1 MLVFGFLLLCSIKT
15 KGETTNCSIIGQPEY
30 PLLSKDGDIIIGG
43 AFSIHSKI
51 NLEMQSFTEKPHR
64 LLCTS
69 LNLREFRFAQTMI
82 FAIEEINSKQTL
94 LPNISIGYQIY
105 DSCGSTLASMR
116 SSVALINGQELT
128 AEHTCPGKT
137 SVKAI
142 IGESESSSTIVLS
155 RATGPFKIPVISHFA
170 TCACL
175 SNRKQFPSFFRTIPS
190 DYYQSRALA
199 QLVKHFGWTWVG
211 AVRSD
216 NEYGNNGMA
225 TFVEVAEREGV
236 CIEYSEAISRTNSKE
251 KTAKV
256 VEVIKRGTAKVLVAF
271 LAQGEM
277 DVLLEEI
284 IRQNVTGLQWVGSE
298 SWITARYLATE
309 RVSKV
314 LGGAVGFTIS
324 KSKIPGLK
332 EFLLKVHPSQ
342 NPSNAL
348 LREFWEMTFGCR
360 LSSTISSEV
369 EYEKFCDGSEN
380 LSNVSNAFTD
390 VSELR
395 ISNNVYKAVYA
406 IAYALHNTMAC
417 KTSNS
422 SPENITCG
430 NKDLMVSS
438 QVLHSLQNVNFT
450 MTSGQKVYFD
460 KNGDPT
466 ARYELINWQKNGAGE
481 TNFITVGHYDA
492 SLPSEQQ
499 FVMNSINIIWEGD
512 SYLKPSS
519 VCSERCQLGF
529 RQAVIKGRPVCCF
542 ECLRCPSGEISNTTD
557 SAECIKCPLEYWSNE
572 NHSMCVLKK
581 VEFLSFKENMGILL
595 SAFSL
600 TGVSLTIAVALVFYN
615 FIDTPLVKASNAE
628 LSFLLLFSLSL
639 CFLCS
644 LTFIGKPTEWS
655 CMLRHTAFGI
665 TFALCTSCV
674 LARTIAV
681 VMAFK
686 ATVPGSSVPQ
696 CSLPLQRISVFC
708 CTLFQ
713 VIICTLWLVLDPP
726 MPYKNITHSLDKIIL
741 ECYLGSAIGFWAV
754 LVYIGLLSVLCFI
767 LAFLAQKLPDN
778 FNEAK
783 YITFSM
789 LIFCAVWITFIPAY
803 VSSPG
808 KFTVAVEIFAIL
820 ASSFGLL
827 FCIFTPKCYIIL
839 LKPEQNTRKHIMG
852 KTHNKSQ

>member
-1 MLVFGFLLLCSIKT
+1 
-15 KGETTNCSIIGQPEY
+15 
-30 PLLSKDGDIIIGG
+30 
-43 AFSIHSKI
+43 
-51 NLEMQSFTEKPHR
+51 
-64 LLCTS
+64 
-69 LNLREFRFAQTMI
+69 MI
-82 FAIEEINSKQTL
+82 FAIEEINSNQML
-94 LPNISIGYQIY
+94 LPNISFGYQIF

-116 SSVALINGQELT
+116 SSMALINGQELT
-128 AEHTCPGKT
+128 AEHTCSGKT
-137 SVKAI
+137 AVKAI

-216 NEYGNNGMA
+216 NDYGNNGMA
-225 TFVEVAEREGV
+225 NFVEIAEREGV

-251 KTAKV
+251 KIAKV
-256 VEVIKRGTAKVLVAF
+256 VEVIKKGTAKVLVAF

-332 EFLLKVHPSQ
+332 EFLLKVNPSQ

-360 LSSTISSEV
+360 LSSTISS

-406 IAYALHNTMAC
+406 VAYALQNTIAC

-422 SPENITCG
+422 SYSENITCG

-450 MTSGQKVYFD
+450 MASGQTVYFD
-460 KNGDPT
+460 QNGNPM

-499 FVMNSINIIWEGD
+499 FVMNSMNIIWEGD
-512 SYLKPSS
+512 SYTKPSS
-519 VCSERCQLGF
+519 VCSERCQPGF
-529 RQAVIKGRPVCCF
+529 RQAVIKRRPVCCF

-557 SAECIKCPLEYWSNE
+557 SAECVKCPLEYWSNE
-572 NHSMCVLKK
+572 NHSTCVLKK
-581 VEFLSFKENMGILL
+581 VEFLSFEENMGILL
-595 SAFSL
+595 TAFSL

-628 LSFLLLFSLSL
+628 LSFLLLFSL
-639 CFLCS
+639 
-644 LTFIGKPTEWS
+644 
-655 CMLRHTAFGI
+655 
-665 TFALCTSCV
+665 
-674 LARTIAV
+674 
-681 VMAFK
+681 
-686 ATVPGSSVPQ
+686 
-696 CSLPLQRISVFC
+696 
-708 CTLFQ
+708 
-713 VIICTLWLVLDPP
+713 
-726 MPYKNITHSLDKIIL
+726 
-741 ECYLGSAIGFWAV
+741 
-754 LVYIGLLSVLCFI
+754 
-767 LAFLAQKLPDN
+767 
-778 FNEAK
+778 
-783 YITFSM
+783 
-789 LIFCAVWITFIPAY
+789 AY
-803 VSSPG
+803 
-808 KFTVAVEIFAIL
+808 
-820 ASSFGLL
+820 
-827 FCIFTPKCYIIL
+827 
-839 LKPEQNTRKHIMG
+839 
-852 KTHNKSQ
+852 

>member
-1 MLVFGFLLLCSIKT
+1 M
-15 KGETTNCSIIGQPEY
+15 IGKPEY

-51 NLEMQSFTEKPHR
+51 HFEMPSFREKPHR
-64 LLCTS
+64 LMCTS

-82 FAIEEINSKQTL
+82 FAIEEINSKPSL
-94 LPNISIGYQIY
+94 LPNISIGYQIF

-128 AEHTCPGKT
+128 AEHICSGKT
-137 SVKAI
+137 AVKAI

-155 RATGPFKIPVISHFA
+155 RITGPFRIPVISHFA

-190 DYYQSRALA
+190 DFHQSRALA
-199 QLVKHFGWTWVG
+199 QLVKHFGWTWIG

-216 NEYGNNGMA
+216 NDYGNNGMA

-236 CIEYSEAISRTNSKE
+236 CIEYSEAMSRTNSKE
-251 KTAKV
+251 KIAKV
-256 VEVIKRGTAKVLVAF
+256 VEVIKKGTAKVLVAF

-298 SWITARYLATE
+298 SWITARYLAT
-309 RVSKV
+309 RIVSKV

-332 EFLLKVHPSQ
+332 EFLLKVNPSQ

-348 LREFWEMTFGCR
+348 LREFWEMAFGCR
-360 LSSTISSEV
+360 IFPTISSKT
-369 EYEKFCDGSEN
+369 EYEKFCNGSEN
-380 LSNVSNAFTD
+380 LSNVSNEFTD

-395 ISNNVYKAVYA
+395 ISNNVYKAIYA
-406 IAYALHNTMAC
+406 IANALHNTLAC
-417 KTSNS
+417 KTSNIA
-422 SPENITCG
+422 PETITCG
-430 NKDLMVSS
+430 TKDLIVSS
-438 QVLHSLQNVNFT
+438 QVMHSLQNVNFT
-450 MTSGQKVYFD
+450 MASGEMIYFD
-460 KNGDPT
+460 KNGDT
-466 ARYELINWQKNGAGE
+466 MARYELINWQKNGAGE
-481 TNFITVGHYDA
+481 TTFVTIGHYDA
-492 SLPSEQQ
+492 SLPNEQQ
-499 FVMNSINIIWEGD
+499 FVMNSINIVWAGD
-512 SYLKPSS
+512 SHTKPSS
-519 VCSERCQLGF
+519 VCSESCQPGF
-529 RQAVIKGRPVCCF
+529 RQAVMKGRPVCCF
-542 ECLRCPSGEISNTTD
+542 ECLRCPSGEISSTTD
-557 SAECIKCPLEYWSNE
+557 SAECIKCPLEHWSNE

-581 VEFLSFKENMGILL
+581 VEFLSFEENMGILL
-595 SAFSL
+595 TAFSL
-600 TGVSLTIAVALVFYN
+600 TGVSLTIAVALMFYH
-615 FIDTPLVKASNAE
+615 FIDTPLVKASNTE

-644 LTFIGKPTEWS
+644 LTFIGQPTEWS

-665 TFALCTSCV
+665 TFALCMSCV

-686 ATVPGSSVPQ
+686 ATVPSTSVPQ
-696 CSLPLQRISVFC
+696 CTLPLQRVSVFC
-708 CTLFQ
+708 CTFFQ
-713 VIICTLWLVLDPP
+713 VIICTVWLVLAPP
-726 MPYKNITHSLDKIIL
+726 IPYKNITHSLDTIIL
-741 ECYLGSAIGFWAV
+741 ECDLGSAIGFWAV
-754 LVYIGLLSVLCFI
+754 LGYIGLLSVCCFI
-767 LAFLAQKLPDN
+767 LAFLARKLPDN

-783 YITFSM
+783 FITFSL

-839 LKPEQNTRKHIMG
+839 LKPEQNTRKHIIG
-852 KTHNKSQ
+852 KNHNKS